1 MEILEFLSIDIG
13 ITAEAAEAVEDTVG
27 TVADESD
34 DSNFLSFLSIDIGTI
49 IFTLCNLL
57 ILFLIFKKFL
67 FGRVHKILE
76 ERQNDVTETYTK
88 ADESLEHAKSLE
100 TEYSNLMEGA
110 KEESAEIIRNASK
123 KAQQRSD
130 EIISDAKKEAGSIL
144 ARADEDVEREKKRA
158 QNELRGEI
166 SELAV
171 LVAQKVVEKEINE
184 EDHDRFINDFIENV
198 GDLK

>member
-1 MEILEFLSIDIG
+1 MLEI
-13 ITAEAAEAVEDTVG
+13 
-27 TVADESD
+27 
-34 DSNFLSFLSIDIGTI
+34 LSIDIGTI
-49 IFTLCNLL
+49 IFTWCNLL
-57 ILFLIFKKFL
+57 ILFLVFKKFL

-76 ERQNDVTETYTK
+76 DRQNDVTEVYNK

-100 TEYSNLMEGA
+100 TEYTALMQNA
-110 KEESAEIIRNASK
+110 KEESAEIIKNASK
-123 KAQQRSD
+123 KAQVRSD
-130 EIISDAKKEAGSIL
+130 EIIADAKKEAGAIL

-171 LVAQKVVEKEINE
+171 MVAQKIVEKEISE

>member
-1 MEILEFLSIDIG
+1 MLGFLSID
-13 ITAEAAEAVEDTVG
+13 V
-27 TVADESD
+27 
-34 DSNFLSFLSIDIGTI
+34 GTI

-57 ILFLIFKKFL
+57 ILFLVFKKFL
-67 FGRVHKILE
+67 FGRVHKVLE
-76 ERQNDVTETYTK
+76 ARQNDVTETYNK

-100 TEYSNLMEGA
+100 SEYSALIDGA
-110 KEESAEIIRNASK
+110 REESAEIIKNASK

-130 EIISDAKKEAGSIL
+130 EIISDAKKEAGAIL

-184 EDHDRFINDFIENV
+184 NDHDKFINDFIENV
-198 GDLK
+198 GELK

>member
-1 MEILEFLSIDIG
+1 MLD
-13 ITAEAAEAVEDTVG
+13 
-27 TVADESD
+27 
-34 DSNFLSFLSIDIGTI
+34 FLSIDIGTI

-57 ILFLIFKKFL
+57 IMFLVFKHFL
-67 FGRVHKILE
+67 FGRVHKVLDA
-76 ERQNDVTETYTK
+76 RQNDVTETYNK
-88 ADESLEHAKSLE
+88 ADESLEHAKALE
-100 TEYSNLMEGA
+100 TEYSSLMQGA
-110 KEESAEIIRNASK
+110 KEESAELVKNASK

-158 QNELRGEI
+158 QIELRGEI

-184 EDHDRFINDFIENV
+184 NDHDRFINDFIENV

>member
-1 MEILEFLSIDIG
+1 MEILEFLSIEIG
-13 ITAEAAEAVEDTVG
+13 ITAEAAEAVEDTVS
-27 TVADESD
+27 TVSNDSD
-34 DSNFLSFLSIDIGTI
+34 DSNFLSFLSIDVGTI

>member
-1 MEILEFLSIDIG
+1 ME
-13 ITAEAAEAVEDTVG
+13 T
-27 TVADESD
+27 
-34 DSNFLSFLSIDIGTI
+34 NLSFLSIDVGTI

-57 ILFLIFKKFL
+57 ILFFVFKKFL
-67 FGRVHKILE
+67 FGRVHKILD
-76 ERQNDVTETYTK
+76 ERKNDVAERFQK
-88 ADESLEHAKSLE
+88 ADDAMEHAKQLE
-100 TEYSNLMEGA
+100 TEYEGLMQGA
-110 KEESAEIIRNASK
+110 KAESAEMIKAASQ

-130 EIISDAKKEAGSIL
+130 EIIAEAKSEASSIL
-144 ARADEDVEREKKRA
+144 AKAEEDVEREKKRA

-184 EDHDRFINDFIENV
+184 ADHDRMINDFIENV

>member
-1 MEILEFLSIDIG
+1 MLEI
-13 ITAEAAEAVEDTVG
+13 
-27 TVADESD
+27 
-34 DSNFLSFLSIDIGTI
+34 LSIDIGTI
-49 IFTLCNLL
+49 IFTWCNLL
-57 ILFLIFKKFL
+57 ILFLVFKKFL

-76 ERQNDVTETYTK
+76 ERQNDVTEVYNK

-100 TEYSNLMEGA
+100 TEYTELMQNA
-110 KEESAEIIRNASK
+110 KEESAEIIKNASR
-123 KAQQRSD
+123 KAQVRSD
-130 EIISDAKKEAGSIL
+130 EIIADAKKEAGAIL

-171 LVAQKVVEKEINE
+171 MVAQKIVEKEINE

>member
-1 MEILEFLSIDIG
+1 M
-13 ITAEAAEAVEDTVG
+13 
-27 TVADESD
+27 
-34 DSNFLSFLSIDIGTI
+34 NLSFLSIDVGTI

-57 ILFLIFKKFL
+57 ILFWVFKHFL
-67 FGRVHKILE
+67 FGRVHKILD
-76 ERQNDVTETYTK
+76 ERQNDVSETYKK
-88 ADESLEHAKSLE
+88 ADDALEHAKSLE
-100 TEYSNLMEGA
+100 TEYTGLMENA
-110 KEESAEIIRNASK
+110 KEESAEMIKAASK

-130 EIISDAKKEAGSIL
+130 EIISEAKSEASAIL
-144 ARADEDVEREKKRA
+144 AKADEDVEREKKRA

-184 EDHDRFINDFIENV
+184 ADHDRFINDFIENV